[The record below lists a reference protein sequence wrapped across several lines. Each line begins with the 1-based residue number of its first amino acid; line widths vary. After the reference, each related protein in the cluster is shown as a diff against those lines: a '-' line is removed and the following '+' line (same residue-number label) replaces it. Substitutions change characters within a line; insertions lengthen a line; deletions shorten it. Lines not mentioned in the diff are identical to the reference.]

1 LIDLIEESSIEAAL
15 FFFESLK
22 CAMLFVRGKVM
33 LTTVRGVM
41 KDGKL
46 TLLENIEIPEGT
58 EVFITPLVDEA
69 SFFLKASESS
79 LGAIWNNEEDD
90 IYAELLAK

>member
-1 LIDLIEESSIEAAL
+1 VKAAL
-15 FFFESLK
+15 FFFEHSK
-22 CAMLFVRGKVM
+22 CAMLFIRGKAM
-33 LTTVRGVM
+33 LTTVRAVM

-58 EVFITPLVDEA
+58 EVLITPLVDEA